1 MYPELNLFG
10 AKIYM
15 FHICILCAFITAVLL
30 FVKRTKNV
38 FRPEVQDSM
47 IALMGAD
54 IPFIMIGAIVH
65 NKISYASS
73 PSDFFDILFAD
84 TGIAYLG
91 GFLGGLIGFM
101 ILFPILVGKQVSRI
115 EVMNELVP
123 SILIGHAI
131 GRLGCLLGGCCY
143 GKPSAFGIVYK
154 VGTPAY
160 MAYGAEKIFPVP
172 ILETIL
178 LFMLLGIILA
188 IRKRAAS
195 LYLAGY
201 SFIRFFL
208 EFIRGDFRGGH
219 GYLSPAQKICIG
231 IFIMTICVNGMV
243 RYQRN

>member
-1 MYPELNLFG
+1 MYPELKLFG
-10 AKIYM
+10 TKIYM
-15 FHICILCAFITAVLL
+15 FHICVLCAFITAVLL

-73 PSDFFDILFAD
+73 LSDFFDILFVD

-91 GFLGGLIGFM
+91 GFLGGFIGFM
-101 ILFPILVGKQVSRI
+101 ILFPILLGKQVSRI
-115 EVMNELVP
+115 AVMNEFVP

-131 GRLGCLLGGCCY
+131 GRLGCLFGGCCY

-160 MAYGAEKIFPVP
+160 MEYGAEKIFPVP

-178 LFMLLGIILA
+178 LLMLFGIILA
-188 IRKRAAS
+188 MRKGAAFV
-195 LYLAGY
+195 YLTGY

-208 EFIRGDFRGGH
+208 EFLRGDFRGGH
-219 GYLSPAQKICIG
+219 GCLSPAQKICIG
-231 IFIMTICVNGMV
+231 IFIITICVNCMV